1 MVDRTVRLSY
11 WLPPKHSY
19 LAVRMALAG
28 LLVALLT
35 GCQTRQLVPT
45 PNLYLNT
52 SIDPFEEVPEVYRN
66 NEVDVLYLTDR
77 KQKGQRENYVE
88 YGVERSLSEFPRK
101 PTLRGDSQ
109 LCPGAQADPCQC
121 RWPARAV

>member
-1 MVDRTVRLSY
+1 M
-11 WLPPKHSY
+11 
-19 LAVRMALAG
+19 RMALAG

-45 PNLYLNT
+45 PNLFLKT
-52 SIDPFEEVPEVYRN
+52 SIDPFEKVPEVYRN

-88 YGVERSLSEFPRK
+88 YGVERSLSVAWGSVIVRMGQDIDWS
-101 PTLRGDSQ
+101 TLSAASD
-109 LCPGAQADPCQC
+109 LF
-121 RWPARAV
+121 